1 MGERIYQIYGFY
13 SRVKT
18 GKKAL
23 LNMKMTSFSILEA
36 LLRTRDIL
44 TGLRQKFLQM

>member
-1 MGERIYQIYGFY
+1 MDLSKFQWTREPQKY
-13 SRVKT
+13 SI
-18 GKKAL
+18 
-23 LNMKMTSFSILEA
+23 LNDKGMMSFSILEA